1 MNKEN
6 RDSIKSGL
14 ANLLGKGKYAAIEKE
29 NEALRAENEQIKQS
43 FPEALKREVG
53 KRTEKL
59 SAEKRNAEALRQALA
74 KERDEAIRQL
84 DEQKANERQRIDR
97 AVRQATGR
105 QNEIIGE
112 LRWKSA
118 LLNALADLLYR
129 AGGVFRHAVTAII
142 DFASSQYKSVFSPSE
157 AADIKDVMRS
167 YGGEDTEQQKAIGKW
182 LIGYAESRER
192 LDTIELKHTCNEV
205 NDIAQGAYDWKIN
218 DTQNIYK
225 TGV

>member
-1 MNKEN
+1 MPAEPPL
-6 RDSIKSGL
+6 S
-14 ANLLGKGKYAAIEKE
+14 AAIEKE
-29 NEALRAENEQIKQS
+29 DAALRTENEQIKRS
-43 FPEALKREVG
+43 FSEVLKREVG

-59 SAEKRNAEALRQALA
+59 LAEKRNAKARRQVFA
-74 KERDEAIRQL
+74 KERDKAVRQL

-97 AVRQATGR
+97 AVREATGR

-129 AGGVFRHAVTAII
+129 AGGVFRRAVAAII
-142 DFASSQYKSVFSPSE
+142 SFATSQYKSVFSPSE
-157 AADIKDVMRS
+157 VAGIKEVMRS

-192 LDTIELKHTCNEV
+192 LDTIELKHTYTEV
-205 NDIAQGAYDWKIN
+205 NDVAQGAYDWKIEN
-218 DTQNIYK
+218 TQQ
-225 TGV
+225 GLHM